1 MENDLKGQFQRHE
14 AVCDERWKTVF
25 NKIDEFDK
33 RTSRRLEEFDRR
45 SGERY
50 EEHKREFGTYR
61 KVALGA
67 LATIVMFLL
76 GLLANGGG

>member
-1 MENDLKGQFQRHE
+1 MEIEGQFRKHE
-14 AVCDERWKTVF
+14 AVCEERWKTVF

-33 RTSRRLEEFDRR
+33 RTSKRLDDFDRR

-50 EEHKREFGTYR
+50 EEHKKLFGNVR

-67 LATIVMFLL
+67 LATLVMFLL
-76 GLLANGGG
+76 GLLANGGV